1 MPLDDIP
8 YLFETFNR
16 KQHLIISRT
25 GELRDSYPSEY
36 RYLTARNTSSLFAV
50 PFEDESTFSGYIG
63 IDNPNINQ
71 DTIRLLDSIAYN
83 IANEIKKRRLY
94 ERLEYEATHDDLS
107 GLLNRDSFVH
117 FRDDLVRS
125 GTTVSC
131 GIVAGDINDLKQLN
145 RDYGQRK
152 GDLTITEVS
161 SIMASYFAGG
171 SIFRLSGDEFIIVS
185 LESGYEEFM
194 EQVRKMEWALD
205 NRTPNGVSL
214 GCTWEEH
221 LTDFDRLMRHAE
233 ELMLVN
239 KQLYYKDSSQERK
252 HYSPEDLNRLLQ
264 GMEDGCYH
272 LYLQPKYNPLTG
284 KVCSAEALVRY
295 RSAGAESRQPLN
307 FVPLLEKSKLIRYL
321 DFYMLEQVF
330 KLLTDWKKRGREL
343 IPVSVN
349 FSRITLLERDLFQV
363 LTDMQKKYD
372 IPPRLVMIEITESI
386 GDIERKVIESIGSK
400 LREAGFRISLD
411 DFGANYA
418 NMSILSIMQFDEVK
432 LDKSLMDDLV
442 VNRTNQ
448 TVVKCIIE
456 MCHSLQVE
464 CVAEGV
470 ENQEQLELL
479 TSFGCTAIQ
488 GYYYSRP
495 LDIEEF
501 ERI

>member
-1 MPLDDIP
+1 MR
-8 YLFETFNR
+8 F
-16 KQHLIISRT
+16 
-25 GELRDSYPSEY
+25 
-36 RYLTARNTSSLFAV
+36 RN
-50 PFEDESTFSGYIG
+50 
-63 IDNPNINQ
+63 
-71 DTIRLLDSIAYN
+71 
-83 IANEIKKRRLY
+83 
-94 ERLEYEATHDDLS
+94 DLMR
-107 GLLNRDSFVH
+107 GGRN
-117 FRDDLVRS
+117 
-125 GTTVSC
+125 VSC

-145 RDYGQRK
+145 RDYGQSS
-152 GDLTITEVS
+152 GDTTIKEAASVMVS
-161 SIMASYFAGG
+161 SFAGA

-185 LESGYEEFM
+185 LESAYEEFM
-194 EQVRKMEWALD
+194 ERVRKMEWMLD
-205 NRTPNGVSL
+205 SRTPNGVSL

-239 KQLYYKDSSQERK
+239 KQIYYKDSSQERK
-252 HYSPEDLNRLLQ
+252 HYSPEYLNRLLRD
-264 GMEDGCYH
+264 MEDGCYR
-272 LYLQPKYNPLTG
+272 LCLQPKYNPLTG

-295 RSAGAESRQPLN
+295 RAAGIESTQPLN
-307 FVPLLEKSKLIRYL
+307 FVPLLEKTKLIRYL

-330 KLLTDWKKRGREL
+330 RLLSDWKERGRDL

-363 LTDMQKKYD
+363 LTDMQKKYN
-372 IPPRLVMIEITESI
+372 IPARLVMIEITESI

-418 NMSILSIMQFDEVK
+418 NMSILSIMKFDEVK
-432 LDKSLMDDLV
+432 LDKSLMDDLAA
-442 VNRTNQ
+442 NRTNQ
-448 TVVKCIIE
+448 TVVKCIID

-488 GYYYSRP
+488 GYYYSKP
-495 LDIEEF
+495 LEIEEF
-501 ERI
+501 EKI